1 MLTNNITRETIG
13 QKHTIFNNFLV
24 IFGPDFRR
32 CFFFSKSMLTIIIF
46 IMFDSSLLKFSLAWQ
61 WIYCWLSNRFNWFVI
76 CNVSPIDIFTFL
88 LCLRY
93 YVKKHKIRNWIKENK
108 MEGSWFFF
116 YKTANASDVTIV
128 IRYYI
133 MVSNVPLS
141 VVFKNKRNEFS
152 QIVCKGHL
160 QIQQI
165 DPIMPTWRLIV

>member
-1 MLTNNITRETIG
+1 
-13 QKHTIFNNFLV
+13 
-24 IFGPDFRR
+24 
-32 CFFFSKSMLTIIIF
+32 
-46 IMFDSSLLKFSLAWQ
+46 
-61 WIYCWLSNRFNWFVI
+61 
-76 CNVSPIDIFTFL
+76 
-88 LCLRY
+88 
-93 YVKKHKIRNWIKENK
+93 

-165 DPIMPTWRLIV
+165 DPIMPT